1 MTRQKSVVRVF
12 ATVTAAF
19 IIAWPTLTDAA
30 KEPAKSAQP
39 EMKLPPG
46 WTMDDMKACM
56 AAGTPGKMHEFL
68 TKDAGEWTGKCQMW
82 MGPSSEPMSNECTST
97 VEPIMDGRYVMV
109 HMKGEM
115 PGMGPFKGGG
125 VYGYDNVSKK

>member
-1 MTRQKSVVRVF
+1 MTRPKSIVAAF
-12 ATVTAAF
+12 ATLSAA
-19 IIAWPTLTDAA
+19 IVIATLAHADAA
-30 KEPAKSAQP
+30 KDDAKSGQP
-39 EMKLPPG
+39 EFKLPPG

-82 MGPSSEPMSNECTST
+82 MGPGSEPMSSECTST
-97 VEPIMDGRYVMV
+97 IEPIMDGRYVMA

-115 PGMGPFKGGG
+115 PGMGP
-125 VYGYDNVSKK
+125 